1 MDLSVVSSAD
11 ISQASDT
18 ETPVV
23 LNQWTADDLAV
34 GQGDSLTLEYYVWE
48 DEGRLVTH
56 EALLRVADV
65 IPITGPAAD
74 QTLAPDY
81 PGITEANNVIDW
93 DPPFDVDLG
102 LIRPVDEDYWDT
114 YRTTPKAFVPL
125 ESGQRMWSSRWG
137 RRTSVRL
144 FPAMDT
150 DLDVARARY
159 ATALQ
164 ERLDP

>member
-1 MDLSVVSSAD
+1 MTIRPLNAIDEVAIAQGLRTEPVLTYLANQIRNGDRITPYSLITAMDLSVVSSAD

-34 GQGDSLTLEYYVWE
+34 DQGDSLTLEYYVWE

-65 IPITGPAAD
+65 IPITGSAAD

-102 LIRPVDEDYWDT
+102 LIRPVDEELLGHLPYD
-114 YRTTPKAFVPL
+114 A
-125 ESGQRMWSSRWG
+125 
-137 RRTSVRL
+137 
-144 FPAMDT
+144 
-150 DLDVARARY
+150 
-159 ATALQ
+159 
-164 ERLDP
+164 